1 MVLGAV
7 GAQVLDGGE
16 ALLDAAVEPGVRA
29 HLVGRLAHGAVAHAQ
44 DEEDRQAEVDEHPE
58 AEPPVEDGQ
67 HAEHARQHDR
77 RPGDLGHDLGQE
89 VGHVGDV
96 AVDALDQLA
105 RRVLAVELVV
115 EAEDVAGDVE
125 AQPVGDPPRRH
136 RRRPHDDDVEHLGD
150 DGDDEE
156 QDPEADDDR
165 GRRAVG
171 GLVDDAADD
180 QRAGERAGRRRGDE
194 RAEDRPPAGIRPD
207 QRRQGAPA
215 RRRCLRH
222 ACSLAAR
229 AGGSAVGFS
238 AIVACSAIDAAPT
251 MPASFSSDATTISAS
266 TSTYV
271 QPLVGLATDA
281 AAEDQQVG

>member
-1 MVLGAV
+1 MLRTRRI
-7 GAQVLDGGE
+7 DT
-16 ALLDAAVEPGVRA
+16 
-29 HLVGRLAHGAVAHAQ
+29 
-44 DEEDRQAEVDEHPE
+44 AEVDEHPD
-58 AEPPVEDGQ
+58 AEPPVEHDQ

-115 EAEDVAGDVE
+115 ESEHVAGDVE

-136 RRRPHDDDVEHLGD
+136 RRRAHDDDVEHLGD

-156 QDPEADDDR
+156 QDAEADDLA
-165 GRRAVG
+165 GRRAVR

-180 QRAGERAGRRRGDE
+180 QRPGEGTGRRRGDE
-194 RAEDRPPAGIRPD
+194 RAEARPPAGIRPD

-222 ACSLAAR
+222 AMSLAA
-229 AGGSAVGFS
+229 
-238 AIVACSAIDAAPT
+238 DAASKRGGFQGST
-251 MPASFSSDATTISAS
+251 WPARRSTPRRRCRPRSPATRRTISTS
-266 TSTYV
+266 TSTYCSHLSALRLT
-271 QPLVGLATDA
+271 PPPTMNRSGENRNTTCSR
-281 AAEDQQVG
+281 